1 MKITR
6 YAMML
11 AAATGLLSAC
21 QKLDEVKAYDPD
33 KVVAPVLHALPG
45 EIVIT
50 PDNMGSTQT
59 FTWDAAD
66 FGVRTQI
73 NYSIEASYNDGA
85 KLVLFTGMNGTSSEQ
100 TYESLNN
107 ILALSV
113 EDGGLGV
120 PSGEPTDV
128 DFYISATIGTDFEKF
143 YSAPATVRMTVTTA
157 ERTYPQVWVI
167 GDYCGWNFDNAQ
179 GLFCFS
185 GDEVTYEAIVDLGE
199 KAANGFKLSG
209 EAGWNDACNWGTD
222 DDAAAPETEAPSIT
236 LISSGGSG
244 NIMVYSKRFYRF
256 VFDRSTLTLSNKLS
270 FNSMGIIG
278 DATPGG
284 WDTDTE
290 MNFDTQKQR
299 FWVDVTLTAGEF
311 KFRAD
316 NDWAINFGGAD
327 GRLSQNGDNIKA
339 TAGNYRVYATLNNS
353 AEITY
358 ELNAGDYGTGG
369 GEAQKADGGD
379 LIFAHKFK
387 NFELELE
394 WKISKGGNSGILYLA
409 QEVEAEKNG
418 QMKLQPI
425 YISSPEYQV
434 LDNENHPD
442 AKLGVDGNRKSASL
456 YDMIPAV
463 PQNAKPY
470 GEWNK
475 AKIMVYKGTVVHG
488 QNDKNVVEYH
498 LWTPQWTEMLENSK
512 FSSEKWPLA
521 FELLNNCGGENH
533 EGYIG
538 LQDHGDDVWFRNIR
552 VKILD

>member
-222 DDAAAPETEAPSIT
+222 GDAAAPETEAPSIT

-270 FNSMGIIG
+270 FNC
-278 DATPGG
+278 
-284 WDTDTE
+284 
-290 MNFDTQKQR
+290 
-299 FWVDVTLTAGEF
+299 L
-311 KFRAD
+311 
-316 NDWAINFGGAD
+316 
-327 GRLSQNGDNIKA
+327 
-339 TAGNYRVYATLNNS
+339 
-353 AEITY
+353 
-358 ELNAGDYGTGG
+358 
-369 GEAQKADGGD
+369 
-379 LIFAHKFK
+379 
-387 NFELELE
+387 
-394 WKISKGGNSGILYLA
+394 LYT
-409 QEVEAEKNG
+409 
-418 QMKLQPI
+418 
-425 YISSPEYQV
+425 SPSPR
-434 LDNENHPD
+434 DR
-442 AKLGVDGNRKSASL
+442 G
-456 YDMIPAV
+456 
-463 PQNAKPY
+463 
-470 GEWNK
+470 
-475 AKIMVYKGTVVHG
+475 
-488 QNDKNVVEYH
+488 
-498 LWTPQWTEMLENSK
+498 
-512 FSSEKWPLA
+512 
-521 FELLNNCGGENH
+521 
-533 EGYIG
+533 
-538 LQDHGDDVWFRNIR
+538 
-552 VKILD
+552 

>member
-222 DDAAAPETEAPSIT
+222 GDAAAPETEAPSIT

-299 FWVDVTLTAGEF
+299 FWVDV
-311 KFRAD
+311 
-316 NDWAINFGGAD
+316 
-327 GRLSQNGDNIKA
+327 LS
-339 TAGNYRVYATLNNS
+339 
-353 AEITY
+353 
-358 ELNAGDYGTGG
+358 
-369 GEAQKADGGD
+369 
-379 LIFAHKFK
+379 LIH
-387 NFELELE
+387 
-394 WKISKGGNSGILYLA
+394 I
-409 QEVEAEKNG
+409 
-418 QMKLQPI
+418 
-425 YISSPEYQV
+425 
-434 LDNENHPD
+434 
-442 AKLGVDGNRKSASL
+442 
-456 YDMIPAV
+456 
-463 PQNAKPY
+463 
-470 GEWNK
+470 
-475 AKIMVYKGTVVHG
+475 
-488 QNDKNVVEYH
+488 
-498 LWTPQWTEMLENSK
+498 
-512 FSSEKWPLA
+512 
-521 FELLNNCGGENH
+521 
-533 EGYIG
+533 
-538 LQDHGDDVWFRNIR
+538 
-552 VKILD
+552 

>member
-143 YSAPATVRMTVTTA
+143 YSAPVTVRMTVTTA
-157 ERTYPQVWVI
+157 ERTYPTVWVI
-167 GDYCGWNFDNAQ
+167 GDYCGWNHGNSQF
-179 GLFCFS
+179 LFSFS
-185 GDEVTYEAIVDLGE
+185 GDEITYEAIVDFGE
-199 KAANGFKLSG
+199 KAANGFKLTG
-209 EAGWNDACNWGTD
+209 IAGWDDTCNWGTD
-222 DDAAAPETEAPSIT
+222 GDAPAPDPEAASIS

-244 NIMVYSKRFYRF
+244 NIMAYSKRFYRL

-299 FWVDVTLTAGEF
+299 FWVDVTLSAGEF

-316 NDWAINFGGAD
+316 NDWTINFGGAD
-327 GRLSQNGDNIKA
+327 GHLSQNGDNIKA

-358 ELNAGDYGTGG
+358 ELNAGDYGAGG
-369 GEAQKADGGD
+369 GEEPDPGPETADWY
-379 LIFAHKFK
+379 IH
-387 NFELELE
+387 
-394 WKISKGGNSGILYLA
+394 
-409 QEVEAEKNG
+409 G
-418 QMKLQPI
+418 QT
-425 YISSPEYQV
+425 V
-434 LDNENHPD
+434 ATPD
-442 AKLGVDGNRKSASL
+442 WGPTAMESASSNIVA
-456 YDMIPAV
+456 Y
-463 PQNAKPY
+463 
-470 GEWNK
+470 K
-475 AKIMVYKGTVVHG
+475 AAGIEVAA
-488 QNDKNVVEYH
+488 
-498 LWTPQWTEMLENSK
+498 NSEFLFK
-512 FSSEKWPLA
+512 S
-521 FELLNNCGGENH
+521 
-533 EGYIG
+533 
-538 LQDHGDDVWFRNIR
+538 GDESQ
-552 VKILD
+552 